1 MATYEVKQATI
12 EDLHDLADIF
22 NQYRVFYGQE
32 SNVDQARC
40 FLFERFEHRE
50 SIIFIVRESSS
61 NVIGGFTQL
70 YPSFSSISL
79 ERLFI
84 LNDLFVREES
94 RKHGIGQLLLDA
106 AKTYA
111 QQMNAK
117 GLGLSTAIDN
127 HQAQRLYERNGYEK
141 DEAFY
146 HYFLRITK

>member
-12 EDLHDLADIF
+12 EDLPELVDIF
-22 NQYRVFYGQE
+22 NQYRVFYRQE
-32 SNVDQARC
+32 SNVEQAQR

-50 SIIFIVRESSS
+50 SIIFIVKESGS

-84 LNDLFVREES
+84 LNDLFVREEY
-94 RKHGIGQLLLDA
+94 RKQGFGQLLLDA

-117 GLGLSTAIDN
+117 GLELSTEIDN
-127 HQAQRLYERNGYEK
+127 FQAQRLYEGNGYEK
-141 DEAFY
+141 DEVKY
-146 HYFLRITK
+146 HYFLRVRR

>member
-12 EDLHDLADIF
+12 EDLPELVDIF
-22 NQYRVFYGQE
+22 NQYRVFYRQE
-32 SNVDQARC
+32 SNVDQAQR

-50 SIIFIVRESSS
+50 SIIFIVKESSS

-84 LNDLFVREES
+84 LNDLFVREEY
-94 RKHGIGQLLLDA
+94 RKQGFGQLLLDA

-117 GLGLSTAIDN
+117 GLELSTEIDN
-127 HQAQRLYERNGYEK
+127 FQAQRLYEGNGYEK
-141 DEAFY
+141 DEVKY
-146 HYFLRITK
+146 HYFLRVRR